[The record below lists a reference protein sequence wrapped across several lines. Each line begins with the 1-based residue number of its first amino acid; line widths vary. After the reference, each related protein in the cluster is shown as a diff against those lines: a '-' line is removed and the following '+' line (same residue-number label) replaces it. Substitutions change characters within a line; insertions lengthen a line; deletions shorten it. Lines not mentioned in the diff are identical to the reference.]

1 MFTSPCLSVF
11 LSGRIRLSITLTE
24 FHKKA
29 IHRVQ
34 MPSKTRDTGSLFRFS
49 GHFGLSVHLYCNR
62 IHVVNKYNQ
71 LYQIKCMYFMGCQRN
86 RSFSGGCSSDSYLS
100 RNFKNPQPA
109 SPDTP
114 PGHLHHWVLHTS
126 EKFLKAHATTQ
137 ALSGPDPNT
146 APQLIFILMQ
156 KFSWNK
162 CLCSP
167 AWGCTIFPPYCWTF
181 CSSAIWVLWHLWASL
196 EEISNTE
203 KPSSFG
209 ALEPLALWDLGQT
222 SMEELV
228 PWFSVWQFSRISLG
242 QGWRYFEKKICIIL
256 KARAILM
263 ENTDKYECNFM
274 QHLFPR
280 KFCLFTEKQLCLE
293 VENFMSKL

>member
-1 MFTSPCLSVF
+1 MFMNTFPFFPGQKDGPGTPPACQGQGEALGNIQSPSRRRMFTPPCLSVF

-29 IHRVQ
+29 IHRFQ

-114 PGHLHHWVLHTS
+114 PGHLHH
-126 EKFLKAHATTQ
+126 
-137 ALSGPDPNT
+137 
-146 APQLIFILMQ
+146 
-156 KFSWNK
+156 
-162 CLCSP
+162 
-167 AWGCTIFPPYCWTF
+167 
-181 CSSAIWVLWHLWASL
+181 
-196 EEISNTE
+196 
-203 KPSSFG
+203 
-209 ALEPLALWDLGQT
+209 
-222 SMEELV
+222 
-228 PWFSVWQFSRISLG
+228 
-242 QGWRYFEKKICIIL
+242 
-256 KARAILM
+256 
-263 ENTDKYECNFM
+263 
-274 QHLFPR
+274 
-280 KFCLFTEKQLCLE
+280 
-293 VENFMSKL
+293 